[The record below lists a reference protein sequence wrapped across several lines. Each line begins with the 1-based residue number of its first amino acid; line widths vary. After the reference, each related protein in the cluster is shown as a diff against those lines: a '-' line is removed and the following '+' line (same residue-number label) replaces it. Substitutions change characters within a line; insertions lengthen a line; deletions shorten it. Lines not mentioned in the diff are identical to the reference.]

1 MSGVDDLELLFEE
14 LLEESLELSEL
25 LVEVSLGALESL
37 FFEEPLLPEP

>member
-1 MSGVDDLELLFEE
+1 MELLFEE

-37 FFEEPLLPEP
+37 FLEEPVVPQP